1 MGALNLSEIVATTLR
16 NRNPKLADNITD
28 DNWLLGTLKEK
39 GHFKKATGGRSLV
52 EPIAYAE
59 NSSAKWYDGY
69 ETFTITEQADQIDA
83 AEYDWKQIGGFA
95 MISGAEEI
103 MNSGKYAALNLIKS
117 RIDVL
122 EMTLKNKA
130 GEGVYANGTGTSG
143 KEFGGLQLLIDEDPT
158 SAGTIGGI
166 NQVANA
172 FWRNQYSNVSGGIT
186 STNVLGEMNDMWL
199 ACRRGKDSVDLIA
212 ADYVAYTAYEETLQ
226 QQQRFTN
233 NSKKAAAGFEALK
246 YKTADVIADDQC
258 PAGNTGGAL
267 SGGGRMYFVNTN
279 YLYMQCTPK
288 REFSVG
294 KSRTVENADYD
305 VVPVWFMGNLTCSN
319 RARQGVITGAT

>member
-1 MGALNLSEIVATTLR
+1 MSAINLGEIVATTLR
-16 NRNPKLADNITD
+16 NRNPKLADNITN

-39 GHFKKATGGRSLV
+39 GHFKKAGGGRTLV

-59 NSSAKWYDGY
+59 NASAAWYDGY
-69 ETFTITEQADQIDA
+69 ETFDISEQDDQIDA

-95 MISGAEEI
+95 MISGAEAVK
-103 MNSGKYAALNLIKS
+103 NSGKWAALNLIKS
-117 RIDVL
+117 RIGVL
-122 EMTLKNKA
+122 EMTLKNLA
-130 GEGVYANGTGTSG
+130 GTGMYADGVTDP
-143 KEFGGLQLLIDEDPT
+143 KAFGGLQLLIDEDPT
-158 SAGTIGGI
+158 SASTVGGI
-166 NQVANA
+166 DQVANV
-172 FWRNQYSNVSGGIT
+172 FWRNQSSNVSGGID
-186 STNVLGEMNDMWL
+186 STNVLGEMNAMWL
-199 ACRRGKDSVDLIA
+199 ACRRGKDAVDLIS
-212 ADYVAYTAYEETLQ
+212 ADYVGYTAYEETLQ

-267 SGGGRMYFVNTN
+267 TGGGRMYFCNTD

-288 REFSVG
+288 REFTVG
-294 KSRTVENADYD
+294 KTRIVENADYE

-319 RARQGVITGAT
+319 RARQGVIVGST